1 MSDLVYFKKSK
12 LNALADKINEKC
24 GGVEPL
30 SLDEMVD
37 KIDEISSADSDSSL
51 SEFLSKKSNLK
62 YLYQNY
68 SGNNFIKFTIN
79 SNARD
84 MSFCYEANT
93 NLIYWN
99 NICDTSLITNFLAT
113 FQSCSK
119 LKEINGLNTH
129 NAQNVQ
135 YTFNACLALETI
147 AKPLDFSKVANTYW
161 CFNLCRALKNIEF
174 VAETIKVSLSF
185 ANSDKLTAKSVQSI
199 IDGLATVT
207 TAQTITFNKAIA
219 LSDEQKQ
226 TINDKG
232 WTLVQA

>member
-1 MSDLVYFKKSK
+1 
-12 LNALADKINEKC
+12 
-24 GGVEPL
+24 
-30 SLDEMVD
+30 MVG

-51 SEFLSKKSNLK
+51 REFLSGKTNLK

-68 SGNNFIKFTIN
+68 DGNNLVKFTIN
-79 SNARD
+79 SKARD
-84 MSFCYEANT
+84 MSFCWEANA
-93 NLIYWN
+93 NLISWN

-119 LKEINGLNTH
+119 LKEINGLNTQS
-129 NAQNVQ
+129 AQNIQ

-147 AKPLDFSKVANTYW
+147 STPLDFSKVTNTYW

-185 ANSDKLTAKSVQSI
+185 AYCSLLSAESVQSI

-207 TAQTITFNKAIA
+207 TAQTITFHKDIA
-219 LSDEQKQ
+219 LTDAQKQ
-226 TINDKG
+226 TINEKG